1 MAHHAGINFVNENL
15 GRQAA
20 MNLAQDTVTVGLV
33 VLLTAAAVVG
43 VGVLIGISA
52 WGPR

>member
-1 MAHHAGINFVNENL
+1 
-15 GRQAA
+15 